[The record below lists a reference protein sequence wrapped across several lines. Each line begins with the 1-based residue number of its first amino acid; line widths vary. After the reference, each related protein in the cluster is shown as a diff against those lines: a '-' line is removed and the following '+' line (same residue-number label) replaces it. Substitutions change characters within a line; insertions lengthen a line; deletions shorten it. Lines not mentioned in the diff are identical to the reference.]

1 MDCKNCSERQACRL
15 FGLSRTASRH
25 ENQQSDADKEITD
38 LLLRLADSHKRWGFG
53 LMFRWLKRRGYSWNH
68 KRVYRIYCELS
79 LNLRIKPKKRLPS
92 RNPVELHQPACSN
105 EFWSMDFMSDSLFN
119 GRKFRTL
126 NIIDDFN
133 RESLA
138 IEVDFSL
145 PSERVVRVLNQ
156 LSEWRGYPKFLRVD
170 NGPELISQ
178 NLQDWAKKHNVTI
191 SYIEPGKPA
200 QNGYIERFNRTFRE
214 DILDQYWFNNLK
226 EVREIT
232 ENWMMIYNGER
243 PHMALG
249 DQTPWE
255 FLKTNS
261 Q

>member
-1 MDCKNCSERQACRL
+1 MDCKSCSERRACRL
-15 FGLSRTASRH
+15 FGLSRTASRY

-53 LMFRWLKRRGYSWNH
+53 LMFRWLRRRGYIWNH

-92 RNPVELHQPACSN
+92 RNPVELHQPVSSN

-170 NGPELISQ
+170 NGPELISH
-178 NLQDWAKKHNVTI
+178 NLQDWAKKHSVTI

-214 DILDQYWFNNLK
+214 DVLDQYWFSNLQ
-226 EVREIT
+226 EVREVT

-243 PHMALG
+243 PHMAIG
-249 DQTPWE
+249 DQNPWE
-255 FLKTNS
+255 FLETRS